1 MRTLGLD
8 IGEKRIGLAMSD
20 PSGLIAGVHDV
31 WQRGSDREL
40 VARLRRLIQ
49 EEGVE
54 EVVLGLPRSLSG
66 ELGPQGRL
74 VEELRAVL
82 ARSLPVPV
90 ESWDERFST
99 AAAERAMIA
108 AGVRREKR
116 RARRDAVAAAF
127 MLQGYLD
134 AQASRRTSS

>member
-8 IGEKRIGLAMSD
+8 IGEKRIGLALSD
-20 PSGLIAGVHDV
+20 PTGVIAGTHGV
-31 WQRGSDREL
+31 WQRGSEREL
-40 VARLRRLIQ
+40 VARLRRL
-49 EEGVE
+49 VE
-54 EVVLGLPRSLSG
+54 EEEVEKVVLGLPRSLSG
-66 ELGPQGRL
+66 ELGPQGRS
-74 VEELRAVL
+74 VEDLRALL
-82 ARSLPVPV
+82 ARSLRVPV

-99 AAAERAMIA
+99 AAAERAMIE

-134 AQASRRTSS
+134 AQASRRTNG